1 MATYEIEYEVI
12 GHHYKT
18 IEVPDDIGITEAV
31 ARMSVDI
38 RALNDSIG
46 DDHPCEDYHG
56 DPIEECII
64 TNISKVEDSKE

>member
-18 IEVPDDIGITEAV
+18 VEVPDGVSIEDIE
-31 ARMSVDI
+31 D
-38 RALNDSIG
+38 DSQCIAC
-46 DDHPCEDYHG
+46 CEEYHG

-64 TNISKVEDSKE
+64 VQINEIKENE

>member
-18 IEVPDDIGITEAV
+18 VEVPDEFADDIEH
-31 ARMSVDI
+31 
-38 RALNDSIG
+38 
-46 DDHPCEDYHG
+46 DHVCEKYHE

-64 TNISKVEDSKE
+64 TSISKIKEKE